1 MEFNAI
7 KCKLTFVVA
16 IARSADELQT
26 IIRQHLQLLN
36 QPIASLAR
44 QEEKT
49 STKVI

>member
-7 KCKLTFVVA
+7 KCKLTYVVG

-26 IIRQHLQLLN
+26 IIRQHLKLLN
-36 QPIASLAR
+36 QPIEALPK

-49 STKVI
+49 SNKVI